1 VADCD
6 FHPLDP
12 AARRDDAIACAPE
25 GQRSQRPPL
34 EPEPIAIGDGAR
46 VGIGAIVL
54 KGVRIGA
61 GARVAAGSVVT
72 RDVPA
77 AAAVAGNPAAI
88 VG

>member
-1 VADCD
+1 LAVTMTSSS
-6 FHPLDP
+6 H
-12 AARRDDAIACAPE
+12 AIWGANEIP
-25 GQRSQRPPL
+25 RMRPR
-34 EPEPIAIGDGAR
+34 AQ
-46 VGIGAIVL
+46 
-54 KGVRIGA
+54 GVRIGA